1 MTSGFRVSIE
11 DEAMVKYLTSLDAK
25 GVKKVLRKG
34 MAKGGAV
41 YKKAIAA
48 EAPVKSR
55 SYAGATGTIT
65 VRKRGG
71 GVGQKSF
78 GVPGDLRRSVR
89 VSRIRDVSQGIGVY
103 VGPMGKLAFMRHWIV
118 GGTKAHLI
126 RASKKDGLLRLINT
140 FARVVHHPGAK
151 ANPFVTRGAARAE
164 AEALRVAEETI
175 FAEAEKGVT

>member
-1 MTSGFRVSIE
+1 MTSGSRVSIE
-11 DEAMVKYLTSLDAK
+11 DEAMRKYLGSLDAK

-34 MAKGGAV
+34 MNKGGAV
-41 YKKAIAA
+41 YKRAIAA

-55 SYAGATGTIT
+55 GGASGSFS

-71 GVGQKSF
+71 VMAEKSY
-78 GVPGDLRRSVR
+78 GAPGDLRRAVR
-89 VSRIRDVSQGIGVY
+89 VSRVRDVSQGIGVY

-140 FARVVHHPGAK
+140 FARVVHHPGSK
-151 ANPFVTRGAARAE
+151 ANPFVTRASARAE
-164 AEALRVAEETI
+164 DEALRVAEETI
-175 FAEAEKGVT
+175 FAEVEKGVT